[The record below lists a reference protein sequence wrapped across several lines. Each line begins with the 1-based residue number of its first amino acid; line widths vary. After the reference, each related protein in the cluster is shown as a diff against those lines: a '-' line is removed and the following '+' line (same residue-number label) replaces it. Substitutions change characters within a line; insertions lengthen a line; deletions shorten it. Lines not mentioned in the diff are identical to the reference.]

1 LFGRLLVSFVFALV
15 SKITSTTNK
24 QLDKLFLICYDNTI
38 DRPDVC
44 SLASASMGCREKPFI
59 EPIDFVRAC
68 HVSAIAA
75 KMAFNKF
82 GLNAGFY
89 AHGAR

>member
-1 LFGRLLVSFVFALV
+1 
-15 SKITSTTNK
+15 
-24 QLDKLFLICYDNTI
+24 
-38 DRPDVC
+38 
-44 SLASASMGCREKPFI
+44 MGCREKPFI

-68 HVSAIAA
+68 YVSAIAA